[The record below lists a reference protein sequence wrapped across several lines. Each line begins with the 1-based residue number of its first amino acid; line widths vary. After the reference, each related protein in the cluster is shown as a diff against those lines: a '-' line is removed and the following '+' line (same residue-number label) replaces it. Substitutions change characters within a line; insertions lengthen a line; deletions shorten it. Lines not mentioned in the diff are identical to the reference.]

1 MKFIVLACVCAVR
14 TRNTVTK
21 NIEMMFNLSAL
32 SVPSFLIFQV
42 TDHDVIQRVGRR
54 VEMFSYRSVLNTA
67 EVLVETFLL
76 SHLQAIAVTAEKM
89 QNTIFLD

>member
-1 MKFIVLACVCAVR
+1 
-14 TRNTVTK
+14 
-21 NIEMMFNLSAL
+21 MMFNLSAL

-76 SHLQAIAVTAEKM
+76 LHLQAIAVTREKM
-89 QNTIFLD
+89 QNTTFLD